1 MVNEFHYLLM
11 SQKDFLENQVI
22 EEILRERANFYLSQK
37 KKKDFWILTQPTFI
51 LNKNFQ
57 EKILKSNFYQQQKQN
72 LKSSLTEDEFFVS
85 LVSINKEF
93 ITWVALRL
101 GFFENIET
109 LEVDK
114 KEIYTSNGIIGKI
127 EKNQFKKILNYSS
140 DILHPDLLINKYQ
153 QSIKYF
159 YSTEQKTN

>member
-37 KKKDFWILTQPTFI
+37 KNKDFWILTQPTFI

-57 EKILKSNFYQQQKQN
+57 EKISKSNFYQQQKQN

-159 YSTEQKTN
+159 YSAE